1 MHMRTRVFPTQ
12 ASLASQALQEPI
24 YSQLGECG
32 VHYVQ
37 HSLALEGSGHI
48 ARQHSSKEPQG
59 TLCAK
64 NGSTKKDH
72 SEHATQV

>member
-37 HSLALEGSGHI
+37 HSLALEGSGHSKTTLKQRA
-48 ARQHSSKEPQG
+48 ARNFV
-59 TLCAK
+59 C
-64 NGSTKKDH
+64 
-72 SEHATQV
+72 